1 MWLIAVAGVAYQ
13 LVPDDPLITTSQC
26 SADAA
31 LMKTIGMNSI
41 RVYHVDPKGKHD
53 DCMKA
58 FADAG
63 VYIWLDLDTFNTQI
77 YEGAPQW
84 NSTQR
89 DEFAKVM
96 DAFHSYD
103 NLAGFFV
110 GNEAITTGKS
120 HMLLGHSMNQ
130 ANIPQ
135 PMAP

>member
-1 MWLIAVAGVAYQ
+1 VDFSGNESWLIALAGVAYQ
-13 LVPDDPLITTSQC
+13 LVPDDPLITRSQC
-26 SADAA
+26 AADAA
-31 LMKTIGMNSI
+31 LMETIGVNSI

-53 DCMKA
+53 ECMKA
-58 FADAG
+58 FADSG
-63 VYIWLDLDTFNTQI
+63 IYVWLDLDTFNTQI

-110 GNEAITTGKS
+110 GNEAITTGTS
-120 HMLLGHSMNQ
+120 NSLF
-130 ANIPQ
+130 
-135 PMAP
+135 

>member
-1 MWLIAVAGVAYQ
+1 LKGIAYQ

-31 LMKTIGMNSI
+31 LMKTVGMNSI
-41 RVYHVDPKGKHD
+41 RVYHVDPKGNHD
-53 DCMKA
+53 SCMKA

-63 VYIWLDLDTFNTQI
+63 IYIWLDLDTFNTQI

-96 DAFHSYD
+96 DAFHQYD

-120 HMLLGHSMNQ
+120 SIPRIVNCHSR
-130 ANIPQ
+130 PLY
-135 PMAP
+135 